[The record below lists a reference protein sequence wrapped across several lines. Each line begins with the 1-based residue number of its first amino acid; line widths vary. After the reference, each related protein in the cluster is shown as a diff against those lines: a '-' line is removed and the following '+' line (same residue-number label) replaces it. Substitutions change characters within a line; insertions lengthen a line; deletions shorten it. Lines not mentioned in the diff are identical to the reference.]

1 MTRLIRCLLFRYAL
15 RRGALGAETCG
26 KDPIEGSQERQRWGR
41 KCCQVRA
48 VEKMDRDAPE
58 KVKAHEE
65 LNQRNE

>member
-1 MTRLIRCLLFRYAL
+1 MTRLMRCPLFQVCAAP
-15 RRGALGAETCG
+15 RRMGAETCE

-41 KCCQVRA
+41 KCCQARA